1 MAQRRKRRSKAE
13 IEAEKAAKAALAAE
27 EAKMKE
33 AGYEKVHARNAK
45 GHFIKD
51 DPATPENEAWEWV
64 KKDEEV
70 KNDDVVTEMVEESV
84 ASAEVVEEAPAKR
97 VKPADHKPKPKP
109 KAKTEEEPQ
118 KEGPSGWAA
127 RFRARRDAR
136 GK

>member
-13 IEAEKAAKAALAAE
+13 IEAEKAAKAARAAE

-33 AGYEKVHARNAK
+33 AGYEKVHARDAK

-51 DPATPENEAWEWV
+51 DPSTPENEAWEWV

-70 KNDDVVTEMVEESV
+70 KTDDVVVEMAQESV
-84 ASAEVVEEAPAKR
+84 ASEEVAEEAPAKR

-109 KAKTEEEPQ
+109 QTAAAA
-118 KEGPSGWAA
+118 EGPQGWAA
-127 RFRARRDAR
+127 KFRARKAAR